1 MWLIWETIIVSK
13 TNKTQ
18 WNCVFAQRLKCT
30 CVLLFQI
37 HALSSK
43 SVIKVFTCKP
53 GCLYHCTLYS
63 ETHADT
69 FFCKWKKETE
79 VVLYVYLSSTI
90 RNDKEI
96 KDKGSQQEE
105 EMINY
110 TWNQTL
116 WTLNSGL
123 QIRNRWRFYDS
134 QRNQTKVKQEN
145 NSNSTNQTRRELNTI
160 QTHTEEAAP
169 THNCLILA

>member
-145 NSNSTNQTRRELNTI
+145 NLNSTNQTRRELNTI